1 MTVESNDDVDLA
13 KTFHQTTL
21 GTRRQ
26 SKWTSSADRQSSLL
40 GTIDVFESNPE
51 EMAQTLDNTNS
62 NDQQSHASETNAE
75 NWREPVVRLRGL
87 PYNSSKEDVTS
98 FFNGTSTNGVRVGEE
113 RGTTEK
119 ASDQCCSSLLLG
131 LPHLVGLDI
140 AQNGV
145 HISSSKP
152 AGEAFVAFMNMDN
165 ALRALEF
172 NRMNM
177 GHRYGK
183 QREPGTESERERQ
196 TPCSRKFQPIWIAV
210 SLRQIEISR
219 RLPPPSDVLL
229 CQQRSSRLVTSMTV
243 VRTATSKYSSLRT
256 LKLVHRS

>member
-1 MTVESNDDVDLA
+1 M
-13 KTFHQTTL
+13 
-21 GTRRQ
+21 
-26 SKWTSSADRQSSLL
+26 
-40 GTIDVFESNPE
+40 
-51 EMAQTLDNTNS
+51 
-62 NDQQSHASETNAE
+62 
-75 NWREPVVRLRGL
+75 
-87 PYNSSKEDVTS
+87 
-98 FFNGTSTNGVRVGEE
+98 GE
-113 RGTTEK
+113 GGSTEK

-131 LPHLVGLDI
+131 FPHLVGLDI

-183 QREPGTESERERQ
+183 QRAAGVESERETDTLQ
-196 TPCSRKFQPIWIAV
+196 QKFQPIV
-210 SLRQIEISR
+210 
-219 RLPPPSDVLL
+219 PS
-229 CQQRSSRLVTSMTV
+229 QQRSSRLVISIV
-243 VRTATSKYSSLRT
+243 VIRTATSKCSSPRT